1 MAAGQADKQ
10 TVYLSS
16 TKRRGMRRCDWLHRS
31 GARHYIGAD
40 FAVMRMGGN
49 VRASLIFSIVA
60 LTFLTAGCAGQQGG
74 TSSGGGAA
82 PAASGPAV
90 NAPTYTDGDEF
101 TIRLAP
107 EMASALQLPGDL
119 DLVVKHDGNSVVF
132 ASKKTGNADEGALTY
147 ELDPQMCTTLFQYN
161 DTTLKFSPC
170 DEDLQFP
177 LTVGKTWTVVYGAS
191 TGGGNLIQQT
201 GTGTVVGIEDVTVPA
216 GTFKAYRVESRHGPS
231 LRTTEWYV
239 PEPVGFSVKVES
251 TSPEAANWEL
261 VSYHR
266 AGAK

>member
-1 MAAGQADKQ
+1 
-10 TVYLSS
+10 
-16 TKRRGMRRCDWLHRS
+16 
-31 GARHYIGAD
+31 
-40 FAVMRMGGN
+40 MRMGGN

-60 LTFLTAGCAGQQGG
+60 LTFLTAGCAAQQGG
-74 TSSGGGAA
+74 ASGGGAA
-82 PAASGPAV
+82 QGASGPAV

-101 TIRLAP
+101 AIRLAP
-107 EMASALQLPGDL
+107 EMATALQLPGDL
-119 DLVVKHDGNSVVF
+119 VMVAKHDGNSVVF
-132 ASKKTGNADEGALTY
+132 ASKKTDKSDAGALTF
-147 ELDPQMCTTLFQYN
+147 ELDPEMCTTVFQYN
-161 DTTLKFSPC
+161 DTTLKFRPC
-170 DEDLQFP
+170 DEDMQFP
-177 LTVGKTWTVVYGAS
+177 LSVGKTWTVVYGSS
-191 TGGGNLIQQT
+191 TGGGNYIQVT

-216 GTFKAYRVESRHGPS
+216 GTFKAYKVESRHGPS